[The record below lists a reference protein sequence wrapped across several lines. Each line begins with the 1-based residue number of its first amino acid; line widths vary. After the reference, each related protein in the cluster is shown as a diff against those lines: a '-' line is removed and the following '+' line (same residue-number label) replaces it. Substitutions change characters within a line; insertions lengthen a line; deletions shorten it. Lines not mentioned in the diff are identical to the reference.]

1 MLGPAAIL
9 EATFAAFAAGA
20 VNAVSGGGTLLTFP
34 VLLGLEANGVI
45 ANATSTVA
53 LWPGV
58 ASAMWGYRGELRG
71 ARSWALLLLGPCLAG
86 GIIGSYLLLRTPRGQ
101 FDRIAP
107 FLVLAATLLFM
118 ASGLVSR
125 WLKSAGREVKA
136 ADEDQLH
143 FSWRTVGYLLFQLA
157 VSIYGGY
164 FGAGIGILMLA
175 ALGMMGL
182 KNIHRMNGLK
192 GWAAFCT
199 NGIAVVIFAANRLID
214 WPIALVMAVASIAGG
229 YAGARMAR
237 HVGQVVVRRMII
249 GVGLL
254 ATASLLLRRL

>member
-1 MLGPAAIL
+1 MLGPVAIA
-9 EATFAAFAAGA
+9 EASVAAFAAGA

-34 VLLGLEANGVI
+34 VLLGLESNAII
-45 ANATSTVA
+45 ANATSTLA

-58 ASAMWGYRGELRG
+58 ASAMWGYRSELRG
-71 ARSWALLLLGPCLAG
+71 ARSWALLLIGPCLVG
-86 GIIGSYLLLRTPRGQ
+86 GILGSYLLLHTSPGQ
-101 FDRIAP
+101 FGRIAP

-125 WLKSAGREVKA
+125 WLKSAKKDGQGTD
-136 ADEDQLH
+136 DERLH
-143 FSWRTVGYLLFQLA
+143 FSWRTAGYVFFQLA

-182 KNIHRMNGLK
+182 TNIHRMNGLK

-199 NGIAVVIFAANRLID
+199 NGISVVFFACYHLID
-214 WPIALVMAVASIAGG
+214 WPLALVMALASVAGG

-237 HVGQVVVRRMII
+237 YVGQVVVRRIII